1 MPWWWDTK
9 NHYCPQRCWRI
20 NKMYSMDWKMCEID
34 VMKWIFSYSI
44 RDFGSDIHNSS
55 SLVNEKLGIFYSNC
69 KDGYIGDLISLLLS
83 IAENSWAILSI
94 DIASSFKLM
103 CTCYVLLKRL
113 SYSEYVSWFVQVSKL
128 LTTLVKWTVG
138 KKIMR

>member
-1 MPWWWDTK
+1 
-9 NHYCPQRCWRI
+9 
-20 NKMYSMDWKMCEID
+20 MCEID

-83 IAENSWAILSI
+83 IAENS
-94 DIASSFKLM
+94 
-103 CTCYVLLKRL
+103 
-113 SYSEYVSWFVQVSKL
+113 
-128 LTTLVKWTVG
+128 
-138 KKIMR
+138 